1 MIHINLAMSILI
13 ISKAQTRELPML
25 LGMTWMQQTCNMSG
39 INKLISHQQFGLWGI
54 SPSRKLHTPFMQLAA
69 AQVLARWVLCM
80 HTSYTRVPVIAISSS
95 ESMIVEANSTDRL
108 L

>member
-54 SPSRKLHTPFMQLAA
+54 SPSRKLHTPFMQLVAA
-69 AQVLARWVLCM
+69 LMELARWGCM
-80 HTSYTRVPVIAISSS
+80 HAYQLHQGASDCYFKF
-95 ESMIVEANSTDRL
+95 
-108 L
+108 